1 MAFYAM
7 PRDRNIRTIIV
18 KNFEQNTR
26 DDNDVETLRAT
37 FEQFRNSEVQIL
49 ESENLNQE
57 LAKELFGEFNVIMIF
72 VLSDFQAGYCVSK
85 LRSQPPLDIG
95 QLVQSVAGNSTLLGY
110 PKVLVFIS
118 AFATEVHDKPLSNA
132 NHLDDEYALGDPGQS
147 LANPELSGDLNF
159 FWDVFVAKI
168 VSGPTSSFIKELCE
182 IIRGNSSSKHFV
194 EIFKQTIVK
203 SDPGRL
209 QMLNQ
214 LRKELFLQ
222 PGNYR
227 SCCLY
232 SFYVEILVSKQ
243 LATLSINRNYHQ
255 AR

>member
-18 KNFEQNTR
+18 KNFEQNR
-26 DDNDVETLRAT
+26 EDDDDVETLKAT
-37 FEQFRNSEVQIL
+37 FEQFCNSEVQIL

-57 LAKELFGEFNVIMIF
+57 FAKEQFSEFNVIMIF
-72 VLSDFQAGYCVSK
+72 VLSDFQAGYSVSK
-85 LRSQPPLDIG
+85 RRSQPPLDIAH
-95 QLVQSVAGNSTLLGY
+95 LVQSVAGNSMLLGY

-118 AFATEVHDKPLSNA
+118 GFATEVHDKPLTSA
-132 NHLDDEYALGDPGQS
+132 NHLDDEYASGERGQS
-147 LANPELSGDLNF
+147 LANPELSGNLNF

-168 VSGPTSSFIKELCE
+168 VSGVNPTSSFIKELCE
-182 IIRGNSSSKHFV
+182 TIRESSSTKHFV
-194 EIFKQTIVK
+194 EIFKQTLVK

-227 SCCLY
+227 SCC
-232 SFYVEILVSKQ
+232 S
-243 LATLSINRNYHQ
+243 
-255 AR
+255 